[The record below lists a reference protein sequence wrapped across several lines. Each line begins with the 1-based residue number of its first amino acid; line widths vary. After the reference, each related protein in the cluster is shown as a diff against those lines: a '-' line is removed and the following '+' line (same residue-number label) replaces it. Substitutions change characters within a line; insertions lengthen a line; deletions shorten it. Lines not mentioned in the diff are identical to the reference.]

1 MDIDI
6 VITKAISLLEQAQNY
21 KTLLAQKSDIETQ
34 TQGVITINGESKSI
48 DGRGLTSVRDE
59 WVGELDTTERTS
71 SRAMDTLCDEI
82 IAELES

>member
-1 MDIDI
+1 MDIDV
-6 VITKAISLLEQAQNY
+6 VITKASSLLEQAQNY
-21 KTLLAQKSDIETQ
+21 KALLAQKSDINTQ

-48 DGRGLTSVRDE
+48 DGRALTTVRDE